1 MKFLTLVF
9 STSLLSNAVAAN
21 HITLDPVAS
30 VPRMFGDQV
39 KEAEPLKEFEQ
50 NKKLNSYSYQN
61 KDLMFAFPANELSP
75 QVTDITSFKP
85 IVAASG
91 DMVQTK
97 GIYPGRGFMYIADTG
112 KDGKRKEPGKV
123 WRFDPKTGALVKFY
137 ESASLITPKW
147 LFYFTGKTPQDDRL
161 IVADLGE
168 EPVPRNPGNGVGAKV
183 ISIPILEDGTAGAVK
198 ILHEGRPF
206 RSPEGVTVIGK
217 TVIVS
222 DWAAGAETTRAEAPD
237 DPYLQGQVFALPLE
251 GGAPKVLF
259 PDHKWVTIIGA
270 CQFRDNTGRLFLRL
284 IDIDGGRL
292 QTVAPT
298 FPRSGLVKYFISE
311 VISEEP
317 LVLASLQEQ
326 ALFEDVPVSVPGNV
340 LGDAAT
346 YEISLFDGAFF
357 PDFTNRKTF
366 AASDRTSL

>member
-1 MKFLTLVF
+1 MKLLMLVF
-9 STSLLSNAVAAN
+9 CASLFANAAIAEDV
-21 HITLDPVAS
+21 TLEPVAS
-30 VPRMFGDQV
+30 VPKMFGNEV
-39 KEAEPLKEFEQ
+39 NEAETLKEFQ
-50 NKKLNSYSYQN
+50 KNQKFNSFTYQN
-61 KDLMFAFPANELSP
+61 KDLRLAFPASELAP
-75 QVTDITSFKP
+75 LVTDVTSFKP

-91 DMVQTK
+91 DMIQTK

-112 KDGKRKEPGKV
+112 KDGKRNESGKV

-137 ESASLITPKW
+137 ESRSLITPKW
-147 LFYFTGKTPQDDRL
+147 LFYYTGETPHDDRL
-161 IVADLGE
+161 VVADLGE
-168 EPVPRNPGNGVGAKV
+168 EPVPRNPGSGVGAKV
-183 ISIPILEDGTAGAVK
+183 ISIPILDDGTAGTVK
-198 ILHEGRPF
+198 ILHEGPPF

-222 DWAAGAETTRAEAPD
+222 DWAAGAETTRAEAPH

-270 CQFRDNTGRLFLRL
+270 CQFRDNQGRLFLRL

-292 QTVAPT
+292 QTVDPT

-311 VISEEP
+311 VISAEP

-326 ALFEDVPVSVPGNV
+326 VLFE
-340 LGDAAT
+340 
-346 YEISLFDGAFF
+346 
-357 PDFTNRKTF
+357 
-366 AASDRTSL
+366 